1 MIPLKLTSVDSKE
14 PIYIN
19 PNCIV
24 SMRTVNPSSVS
35 TIHAAPHTKVMTP
48 EGYIFTVVES
58 PEEITAMIR
67 EQQNQVPAEAPV
79 QEEPTRRTRKE
90 RTEENSSPEE
100 E

>member
-35 TIHAAPHTKVMTP
+35 TIDAAPHTKLTTP
-48 EGYIFTVVES
+48 EGYIFAVVES

-90 RTEENSSPEE
+90 RAEEQDNTEQD
-100 E
+100 

>member
-19 PNCIV
+19 PNWIV
-24 SMRTVNPSSVS
+24 SMRSVNPIS
-35 TIHAAPHTKVMTP
+35 ILNPNHTQVRTT
-48 EGYIFTVVES
+48 EGYIFTVTES

-67 EQQNQVPAEAPV
+67 EQQNQVPEEAPV
-79 QEEPTRRTRKE
+79 QEEPTRRTRRE
-90 RTEENSSPEE
+90 RAEESPSPEE